1 MMDYSK
7 FLKTKHIRFE
17 SNGIE
22 IDIKNL
28 NNSLFEWQKK
38 LVQLSLFKGRSAL
51 FEDCGLGKTVQQL
64 EWARVVCEKTDG
76 NVLVLAPL
84 AVSLQTK
91 REGEKF
97 GINVNIAKDND
108 SIKPGINITN
118 YEKIEKFDPTL
129 FAGIV
134 LDESSILKS
143 FTGKTTMYLID
154 AFREIQYKLCCTA
167 TPAPNDFMELGN
179 TAEFLGVMTRP
190 EMLSMFFIN
199 DASNTGTW
207 RLKGHVEK
215 SKFWEWLS
223 SWAIVVQKPSDI
235 GYSNE
240 GFDLPELK
248 IHKHI
253 LKYNGKKTTLFTEE
267 ARTLS
272 ERREAR
278 KESLNDRLSET
289 LKTIN
294 HEEQLL
300 IWCNLNI
307 EGDMLKKAISGSVEI
322 KGADTLEHKERSVID
337 FGDGKIDCLITKS
350 KISGFGVNWQSC
362 HNIIFFG
369 LSDSFESYYQSVRRC
384 WRFGQKHQV
393 NVHIL
398 IGEREKA
405 VLRNIER
412 KEKDLQ
418 TMFKAMVGYM
428 KQNMIDEL
436 SGLNNSSTPYEPV
449 IEMKLPTFLK
459 KKRYDEKMGLQN
471 K

>member
-1 MMDYSK
+1 MKYND
-7 FLKTKHIRFE
+7 FLKTKQIRFQ
-17 SNGIE
+17 NKGIE
-22 IDIKNL
+22 ISIDGI
-28 NNSLFEWQKK
+28 NNNLFEWQKK
-38 LVQLSLFKGRSAL
+38 LVQWALFKGRSAL
-51 FEDCGLGKTVQQL
+51 FEDCGLGKTIQQL
-64 EWARVVCEKTDG
+64 EWAKIICKKTGG
-76 NVLVLAPL
+76 NVLILAPL

-91 REGEKF
+91 REGKKF

-108 SIKPGINITN
+108 SIKPGINISN
-118 YEKIEKFDPTL
+118 YEKMEKFDPSL

-154 AFREIQYKLCCTA
+154 AFRETQYKLCCTA

-179 TAEFLGVMTRP
+179 TAAFLGVMTRP

-207 RLKGHVEK
+207 RLKGHVGK

-223 SWAIVVQKPSDI
+223 SWSMVVQKPSDI
-235 GYSNE
+235 GYSNKD
-240 GFDLPELK
+240 FNLPDLK
-248 IHKHI
+248 IYKHI

-267 ARTLS
+267 AQTLS

-278 KESLNDRLSET
+278 KESLFDRLSET

-294 HEEQLL
+294 TEQWL
-300 IWCNLNI
+300 IWCNLNV
-307 EGDMLKKAISGSVEI
+307 EGDMLKKAIPGSVEI
-322 KGADTLEHKERSVID
+322 KGADSLEHKEKSVIN
-337 FGDGKIDCLITKS
+337 FGDGKINCLITKS

-362 HNIIFFG
+362 HNMIFFG
-369 LSDSFESYYQSVRRC
+369 LSDSFEAYYQTIRRC
-384 WRFGQKHQV
+384 WRFGQKYSV

-412 KEKDLQ
+412 KEKDSQ
-418 TMFKAMVGYM
+418 TMFQAMTGYM
-428 KQNMIDEL
+428 QQNMIDEL
-436 SGLNNSSTPYEPV
+436 SGLNNSPTPYKPT
-449 IEMKLPTFLK
+449 INMKLPYFLK
-459 KKRYDEKMGLQN
+459 KEI
-471 K
+471 

>member
-1 MMDYSK
+1 MITQKDDNNINYND
-7 FLKTKHIRFE
+7 FLKTKQIRFR
-17 SNGIE
+17 NKGIE
-22 IDIKNL
+22 ISIDDLNDNL
-28 NNSLFEWQKK
+28 FGWQKK
-38 LVQLSLFKGRSAL
+38 LVQWALFKGRSAL
-51 FEDCGLGKTVQQL
+51 FEDCGLGKTIQQL
-64 EWARVVCEKTDG
+64 EWARIVCKKTSG
-76 NVLVLAPL
+76 NVLIFAPL

-97 GINVNIAKDND
+97 GIDVNIAKNND

-118 YEKIEKFDPTL
+118 YEKMEKFDLSLPD
-129 FAGIV
+129 GIV

-143 FTGKTTMYLID
+143 FTGKTTMRLIE
-154 AFREIQYKLCCTA
+154 ACCKIKYKLCCTA
-167 TPAPNDFMELGN
+167 TAAPNDFPELGN

-199 DASNTGTW
+199 DASNIGTW
-207 RLKGHVEK
+207 RLKGHVK
-215 SKFWEWLS
+215 KNKFWEWIS
-223 SWAIVVQKPSDI
+223 SWAMVVQKPSDI
-235 GYSNE
+235 GYSND

-248 IHKHI
+248 INKHI
-253 LKYNGKKTTLFTEE
+253 LKYNGKKTTLFVEE

-289 LKTIN
+289 LKIIN
-294 HEEQLL
+294 YEEQWL

-307 EGDMLKKAISGSVEI
+307 EGDMLKKVILNSVEI
-322 KGADTLEHKERSVID
+322 KGADSLEHKEKSVID
-337 FGDGKIDCLITKS
+337 FGNGKIDCLITKS

-369 LSDSFESYYQSVRRC
+369 LSDSFESYYQSIRRC
-384 WRFGQKHQV
+384 WRFGQKHHV

-412 KEKDLQ
+412 KEKDSQ
-418 TMFKAMVGYM
+418 IMFKAMVGYM
-428 KQNMIDEL
+428 KQNMLDEL
-436 SGLNNSSTPYEPV
+436 FGLDNSSTPYEPI
-449 IEMKLPTFLK
+449 IEMKLPLFW
-459 KKRYDEKMGLQN
+459 R
-471 K
+471 